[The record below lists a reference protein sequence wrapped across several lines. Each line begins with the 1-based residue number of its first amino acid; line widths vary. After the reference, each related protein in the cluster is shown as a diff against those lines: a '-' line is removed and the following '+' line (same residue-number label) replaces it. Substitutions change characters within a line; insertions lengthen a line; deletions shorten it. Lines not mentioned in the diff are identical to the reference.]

1 MLVVTSAKVTS
12 MSLQGNSEGGNE
24 ASLRGTASHVLGTEP
39 QPRFDLIVSTAT
51 PLSGATLGVLGAAK
65 AMHST
70 IMVAGTGSVEVR
82 GKYLYRVSC
91 DYVLQA
97 TGAAREGH
105 QWAKGLGHAV
115 SPPVPSLFTLTV
127 RDPR

>member
-12 MSLQGNSEGGNE
+12 LSHLGNPEKANE
-24 ASLRGTASHVLGTEP
+24 ALLRGTTSHILGTEP

-51 PLSGATLGVLGAAK
+51 PLSGAIQGVLGAIT

-70 IMVAGTGSVEVR
+70 PMTAAAESVEVR
-82 GKYLYRVSC
+82 EKYFYRISC

-105 QWAKGLGHAV
+105 QWAKGLGHTV

>member
-1 MLVVTSAKVTS
+1 
-12 MSLQGNSEGGNE
+12 MSHIVNPEGANK
-24 ASLRGTASHVLGTEP
+24 ASLRGTASHVIGTEP

-51 PLSGATLGVLGAAK
+51 PLSGAIHGVLGATT
-65 AMHST
+65 AMHAT
-70 IMVAGTGSVEVR
+70 PMTAAAGSMEVR
-82 GKYLYRVSC
+82 GKYIYRVSC

-115 SPPVPSLFTLTV
+115 SPAVPSLFTLTV